1 MSALT
6 WPNGTPVTQA
16 EWDEIER
23 KDAADEAAYVLE
35 HGRFNVW
42 RDRKINLA
50 GSRVT
55 QLGDWLVKLGYR
67 IQGDPQ
73 IGVNES
79 FVIGE
84 TYGQIDAWK
93 AGGRVAALLT
103 AMLEH
108 GVGTRES
115 SLTPEE
121 LAAETTMTADRV
133 RELLDNAIATQDELQ
148 QISTGIFAAQRA
160 QFDAQ
165 RAQAD
170 WESYVEGHS
179 EA

>member
-16 EWDEIER
+16 EWDEMKR
-23 KDAADEAAYVLE
+23 RDAAEHAADVLE
-35 HGRFNVW
+35 RGRFNIW
-42 RDRKINLA
+42 RDLEINLA

-55 QLGDWLVKLGYR
+55 QFGDWLVKLGYR

-73 IGVNES
+73 IGIDET
-79 FVIGE
+79 FVLGE

-108 GVGTRES
+108 GVGLHTD

-133 RELLDNAIATQDELQ
+133 RELLGNAIATQDELQ
-148 QISTGIFAAQRA
+148 QISTGIFAAHRA
-160 QFDAQ
+160 QFDAH

-170 WESYVEGHS
+170 WASYVEGHS
-179 EA
+179 EV

>member
-1 MSALT
+1 MAPS
-6 WPNGTPVTQA
+6 
-16 EWDEIER
+16 ER
-23 KDAADEAAYVLE
+23 EAFAYHEAGHAVAAYVLE
-35 HGRFNVW
+35 HGRWNVW
-42 RDRKINLA
+42 RDRKINVA

-55 QLGDWLVKLGYR
+55 QFGDWLVKLGYR

-93 AGGRVAALLT
+93 AGGRVGALLT
-103 AMLEH
+103 AMLED
-108 GVGTRES
+108 GVGLHTG

-121 LAAETTMTADRV
+121 LAAETTMTAERV
-133 RELLDNAIATQDELQ
+133 RELLGNAIATQDELQ
-148 QISTGIFAAQRA
+148 QISTGIFAAHRA
-160 QFDAQ
+160 QFDAH

>member
-1 MSALT
+1 MSTMT

-16 EWDEIER
+16 EWDEMKR
-23 KDAADEAAYVLE
+23 RDAAEDAAYVLE

-42 RDRKINLA
+42 RDLKINLT

-55 QLGDWLVKLGYR
+55 QFGDWLVKLGYR

-84 TYGQIDAWK
+84 TYGQIHAWE
-93 AGGRVAALLT
+93 AGGRVGALLT
-103 AMLEH
+103 AMLAH
-108 GVGTRES
+108 GVGVCEY

-133 RELLDNAIATQDELQ
+133 RELLGNEMATQDELQ
-148 QISTGIFAAQRA
+148 QISTGIFAAHRA
-160 QFDAQ
+160 KV
-165 RAQAD
+165 D
-170 WESYVEGHS
+170 WESFTEDHRDD
-179 EA
+179 

>member
-6 WPNGTPVTQA
+6 WPNGTPVTVA
-16 EWDEIER
+16 EWDEIMR
-23 KDAADEAAYVLE
+23 RDAAEHAADVLKR
-35 HGRFNVW
+35 GRFRIW
-42 RDRKINLA
+42 RDSEINVA
-50 GSRVT
+50 GSRVE
-55 QLGDWLVKLGYR
+55 QFGDWLVKLGCR
-67 IQGDPQ
+67 IQGDAQ
-73 IGVNES
+73 IGVNET

-103 AMLEH
+103 AMLKH
-108 GVGTRES
+108 GVGTGKY

-133 RELLDNAIATQDELQ
+133 RELLGNAMATQDELQ

-160 QFDAQ
+160 KVA
-165 RAQAD
+165 

-179 EA
+179 EV

>member
-16 EWDEIER
+16 EWDEMKR
-23 KDAADEAAYVLE
+23 KTAAEEAAYVLE

-42 RDRKINLA
+42 RDSEINVA
-50 GSRVT
+50 GSRVE
-55 QLGDWLVKLGYR
+55 QFGNWLVKLGCQ
-67 IQGDPQ
+67 IQGNAQ
-73 IGVNES
+73 IGVDESCKLGES
-79 FVIGE
+79 F
-84 TYGQIDAWK
+84 GQIEAWK

-108 GVGTRES
+108 GVGLREY

-121 LAAETTMTADRV
+121 LAAETTMTAARV
-133 RELLDNAIATQDELQ
+133 RELLGNAVATQDELQ
-148 QISTGIFAAQRA
+148 QISAGIGAAHRA
-160 QFDAQ
+160 KV
-165 RAQAD
+165 D

-179 EA
+179 EV

>member
-16 EWDEIER
+16 EWNEMKR
-23 KDAADEAAYVLE
+23 KDAADHAAYVLE

-42 RDRKINLA
+42 RDSEINVA
-50 GSRVT
+50 GSRVE
-55 QLGDWLVKLGYR
+55 QFGDWLVKLGCR
-67 IQGDPQ
+67 IQGNAQ
-73 IGVNES
+73 IGVDEACKL
-79 FVIGE
+79 GE
-84 TYGQIDAWK
+84 TFGQIDAWK

-103 AMLEH
+103 AMLDH
-108 GVGTRES
+108 GVGLRKY

-133 RELLDNAIATQDELQ
+133 RELLGNAMATQDELQ
-148 QISTGIFAAQRA
+148 QISTGIFAAHRA
-160 QFDAQ
+160 KV
-165 RAQAD
+165 D

-179 EA
+179 EV